1 MKFEHLNFSEDGI
14 QVLIPFSKTDQTG
27 QGLNLLEFPCRYEI
41 KAMGWC
47 DTLFETRVHKI
58 VDRHLD
64 GAPIV
69 QTVTRE
75 STGGRYVS
83 VTCTIEAISREQLD
97 SIYLDLHSEVDVLA
111 TL

>member
-1 MKFEHLNFSEDGI
+1 MEDQRGDHI
-14 QVLIPFSKTDQTG
+14 G
-27 QGLNLLEFPCRYEI
+27 QGLDLLEFPCRYEI
-41 KAMGWC
+41 KAMGKY
-47 DTLFETRVHKI
+47 DALFEIRVHKI
-58 VDRHLD
+58 VGRLLGDV
-64 GAPIV
+64 PIV

-97 SIYLDLHSEVDVLA
+97 SIYLDLHSEVDVLV

>member
-1 MKFEHLNFSEDGI
+1 MEYRHADF
-14 QVLIPFSKTDQTG
+14 VR
-27 QGLNLLEFPCRYEI
+27 QGVDLLEFPCRYEI
-41 KAMGWC
+41 KAMGRS
-47 DTLFETRVHKI
+47 DTLFETQVHKI

-75 STGGRYVS
+75 SSEGRYLS
-83 VTCTIEAISREQLD
+83 VTCTIEAISREKLD

>member
-1 MKFEHLNFSEDGI
+1 MGDRHADH
-14 QVLIPFSKTDQTG
+14 VG
-27 QGLNLLEFPCRYEI
+27 QGLELLEFPCRYEI
-41 KAMGWC
+41 KAMGRC

>member
-1 MKFEHLNFSEDGI
+1 MEEQYVDYVSR
-14 QVLIPFSKTDQTG
+14 
-27 QGLNLLEFPCRYEI
+27 GLDLLEFPCRYEI
-41 KAMGWC
+41 KAMGRC

>member
-1 MKFEHLNFSEDGI
+1 MGNRRADY
-14 QVLIPFSKTDQTG
+14 VG

-41 KAMGWC
+41 KAMGRC

-75 STGGRYVS
+75 SSGGRYVS

-97 SIYLDLHSEVDVLA
+97 SIYLDLHSEVDVLV

>member
-1 MKFEHLNFSEDGI
+1 MGDRSADH
-14 QVLIPFSKTDQTG
+14 VG

-41 KAMGWC
+41 KAMGRC

>member
-1 MKFEHLNFSEDGI
+1 MEDQRGDHI
-14 QVLIPFSKTDQTG
+14 G
-27 QGLNLLEFPCRYEI
+27 QGLDLLEFPCRYEV
-41 KAMGWC
+41 KAMGKY
-47 DTLFETRVHKI
+47 DALFETRVHKI
-58 VDRHLD
+58 VGRHLGD
-64 GAPIV
+64 VPIV

-97 SIYLDLHSEVDVLA
+97 SIYLDLHSEVDVLV

>member
-1 MKFEHLNFSEDGI
+1 MGDRHADH
-14 QVLIPFSKTDQTG
+14 VG
-27 QGLNLLEFPCRYEI
+27 QGLDLLEFPCQYEI
-41 KAMGWC
+41 KAMGRC

>member
-1 MKFEHLNFSEDGI
+1 
-14 QVLIPFSKTDQTG
+14 
-27 QGLNLLEFPCRYEI
+27 
-41 KAMGWC
+41 MGRC

-58 VDRHLD
+58 VGRHLD
-64 GAPIV
+64 GVPIV

>member
-1 MKFEHLNFSEDGI
+1 MVDR
-14 QVLIPFSKTDQTG
+14 QADYVT
-27 QGLNLLEFPCRYEI
+27 QGLDLLEFPCQYEI
-41 KAMGWC
+41 KAMGRC

>member
-1 MKFEHLNFSEDGI
+1 MKDRRAGHA
-14 QVLIPFSKTDQTG
+14 G

-41 KAMGWC
+41 KAMGRC
-47 DTLFETRVHKI
+47 GALFETRIHKI
-58 VDRHLD
+58 VGRHLD
-64 GAPIV
+64 GVPIV

-97 SIYLDLHSEVDVLA
+97 SIYLDLHSEADVLV

>member
-1 MKFEHLNFSEDGI
+1 MVDGH
-14 QVLIPFSKTDQTG
+14 TDYVS
-27 QGLNLLEFPCRYEI
+27 QGLDLLEFPCRYDI
-41 KAMGWC
+41 KAMGRC
-47 DTLFETRVHKI
+47 DALFETRVHDI
-58 VDRHLD
+58 VGRHL
-64 GAPIV
+64 GGVPIV

-97 SIYLDLHSEVDVLA
+97 SIYLDLHSEVGVLA

>member
-1 MKFEHLNFSEDGI
+1 MVDGH
-14 QVLIPFSKTDQTG
+14 TDDVS
-27 QGLNLLEFPCRYEI
+27 QGPDLLEFPCRYEI
-41 KAMGWC
+41 KAMGRC